1 MNECIICYEKYNKT
15 RKEVKCMYCDH
26 VACSTC
32 YESYLLTQ
40 YNGEHCMNN
49 NCKINNSVRLW
60 TRNFIN
66 DNFTKKFIKSA
77 LKKHQEEVILQKA
90 KSRLPEAQQTVERMN
105 QREKLDKEIQEINKQ
120 IAFLDLKKKQLNDQ
134 YNNTTTSNKKIQAKQ
149 FIRKCGNE
157 QCRGFLDT
165 KWNCGICT
173 KNTCKECHIYKDDE
187 ENHVC
192 KKEDVETAKML
203 NTECKACPTCATM
216 IFKIDGC
223 DQMWCTQCKTA
234 FSWNTGIIEN
244 KIIHNPHYYEYL
256 RKTNGFVPRNH
267 NDNPCIQIHGLN
279 PLMIGSER
287 RFNPKNN
294 KELSILYMKISLIV
308 RSSIHIDHVEK
319 IRFRTN
325 NEIDY
330 QHLCIDYLKEI
341 ITEEQFRIK
350 LLREEKSYSKKQEIY
365 NTLSTFYL
373 SITDI
378 VHRFMNTHET
388 NLKTST
394 ETDLIQKLTTILDE
408 VPVLIEYINKCLDDI
423 SSVYECV
430 TYAIFIPEDDKKP
443 DQPVFYNI
451 DKKKRAN

>member
-244 KIIHNPHYYEYL
+244 KIIHNPHYYEWL
-256 RKTNGFVPRNH
+256 FQNRLE
-267 NDNPCIQIHGLN
+267 DHGQNRIVLN
-279 PLMIGSER
+279 CQEFPTVQ
-287 RFNPKNN
+287 
-294 KELSILYMKISLIV
+294 ELNYFL
-308 RSSIHIDHVEK
+308 
-319 IRFRTN
+319 
-325 NEIDY
+325 Y
-330 QHLCIDYLKEI
+330 QHYPTDNHYPWWKLHRNI
-341 ITEEQFRIK
+341 IH
-350 LLREEKSYSKKQEIY
+350 LREVVLPKFRQDRDRQMDYKSLRLQYLVGDVDEERWCELLQIRQEKQMK
-365 NTLSTFYL
+365 LSALFELTQLVADLF
-373 SITDI
+373 
-378 VHRFMNTHET
+378 
-388 NLKTST
+388 
-394 ETDLIQKLTTILDE
+394 TDLISR
-408 VPVLIEYINKCLDDI
+408 LISLQQPIPGREEIINVWNFAQDSGERICQIYGGKMPTVWPKDF
-423 SSVYECV
+423 E
-430 TYAIFIPEDDKKP
+430 F
-443 DQPVFYNI
+443 
-451 DKKKRAN
+451 